1 MSKRISLYDS
11 NIVAEIP
18 EDFTC
23 MSREEA
29 EEFFKL
35 EMPEQVYSNRNK
47 SAFITLNRN
56 GQELTS
62 EGIEKRLNEYYT
74 IHTRVVP
81 NFKNASLAKRSLEN
95 GVEIGALQYTST
107 SATKDLYNTCLLI
120 PVDGKEVVITM
131 HCELEQA
138 MTQGK
143 EFLDVLASIEWE
155 ENNEKQS

>member
-1 MSKRISLYDS
+1 MSKQISLYDS

-18 EDFTC
+18 ENFTL
-23 MSREEA
+23 MTREEA
-29 EEFFKL
+29 QEFFKL
-35 EMPEQVYSNRNK
+35 EAPEQAYSNENK

-56 GQELTS
+56 ESELTS

-81 NFKNASLAKRSLEN
+81 NFKNPSLAKRSLEN
-95 GVEIGALQYTST
+95 GVEIGAFQYTST

-120 PVDGKEVVITM
+120 PVDGKEVVMTM
-131 HCELEQA
+131 HCDLEQA

-143 EFLDVLASIEWE
+143 EFMDVLASVRWE
-155 ENNEKQS
+155 ENNEQ